1 VPGSA
6 ADPLSPEAIR
16 AEADVSRETLE
27 RLRRYAALL
36 ARWNRTINL
45 VSRAGLADLWRRHM
59 LDSAQLVALMP
70 AAPRDRARV
79 VVDLG
84 SGAGFP
90 GLVLAILG
98 AGEVHLI
105 EADARKAAFL
115 REAARETR
123 TEVTVYNER
132 IEALAPFPADVVTAR
147 ACAPLPRL
155 IGYAARFLRPMEE
168 GGIALILKGRRAERE
183 LTESAETWK
192 MRVEW
197 LPSRSDPRGWVLRL
211 AVPRE
216 RLLARDSIGI

>member
-1 VPGSA
+1 MRQSA
-6 ADPLSPEAIR
+6 AHPLSPEAFR

-59 LDSAQLVALMP
+59 LDSAQLLALMP
-70 AAPRDRARV
+70 TAPGDRARV

-105 EADARKAAFL
+105 EADVRKAAFL
-115 REAARETR
+115 REAARAAG
-123 TEVTVYNER
+123 TEVAIHTAR

-155 IGYAARFLRPMEE
+155 IAYAARFLRPMEE
-168 GGIALILKGRRAERE
+168 GGVALVLKGRRAERE

-192 MRVEW
+192 MRDEW

-216 RLLARDSIGI
+216 RLLARDSIGT